1 MTTPEKTVGYV
12 FSFAANLANGMAL
25 TINGNFPVGA
35 SHAEM
40 NLEVDKIKN
49 VFDRQR
55 AMEEVPMLE
64 AQLDTV
70 ERQIEQIKFDMEGYA
85 KTHTG
90 KAVDQQH
97 VLRVKSQLKNTEEDL
112 AKGKLRLEQTR
123 LRAV

>member
-25 TINGNFPVGA
+25 TINGNFSVGA
-35 SHAEM
+35 SHADM
-40 NLEVDKIKN
+40 NAEVDKVKA

-55 AMEEVPMLE
+55 AIEEVPMLE
-64 AQLDTV
+64 AQLDQV
-70 ERQIEQIKFDMEGYA
+70 ERQIEGINLDMAGYA

-90 KAVDQQH
+90 KSIDQVH
-97 VLRVKSQLKNTEEDL
+97 VQRVKAQLENTTADL